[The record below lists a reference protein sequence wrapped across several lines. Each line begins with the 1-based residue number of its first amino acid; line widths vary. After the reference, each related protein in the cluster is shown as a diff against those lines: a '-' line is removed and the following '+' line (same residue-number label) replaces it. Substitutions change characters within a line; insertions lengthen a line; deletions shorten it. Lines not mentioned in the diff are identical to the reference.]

1 MGRFLLFLSYVG
13 TKYSG
18 IQIQKV
24 GNLQRQDIK
33 TVAGVLEK
41 CLNNLEIRDKVK
53 VRTSSRT
60 DQGVHALINTVHIDI
75 LYKYGQEFEASNI
88 TSYLNKRLSRAGE
101 YIRILKTVRVCDDF
115 HSRYNAI
122 GRSYLYRL
130 AIPRSEDGGDDPKT
144 LWCPME
150 SDRLYFVK
158 RPFNVEA
165 FLKTAEILSGVHDFS
180 AITVESQR
188 RDGIT
193 HPYRNVTIGIRRG
206 DMILQKEYS
215 LKPNYDVWEMH
226 FKSKSYLYKQIRR
239 MIGCMVAV
247 GRGKFQ
253 VQDIQK
259 FLQDPKHLEDHK
271 IESAPSCGLY
281 LKDVHYK
288 ASDLVYWPNRDVDY
302 ELFLDEAYQNYSNDS
317 GNQSIKSLKEN
328 HAFGDNDTEEN
339 KNTELS
345 KCERASDLL
354 KEETDQSC
362 FSSLNSLTIDHLSE
376 TSCIDESETNLKHES
391 ETSLKCES
399 ETSLKCKS
407 ETSLKCESET
417 SLKCEKETN
426 FECES
431 EIEEGKNV
439 RITSGSS

>member
-1 MGRFLLFLSYVG
+1 M
-13 TKYSG
+13 
-18 IQIQKV
+18 
-24 GNLQRQDIK
+24 
-33 TVAGVLEK
+33 
-41 CLNNLEIRDKVK
+41 
-53 VRTSSRT
+53 
-60 DQGVHALINTVHIDI
+60 
-75 LYKYGQEFEASNI
+75 
-88 TSYLNKRLSRAGE
+88 
-101 YIRILKTVRVCDDF
+101 RVCDDF

-130 AIPRSEDGGDDPKT
+130 AIPRSEDDVDDPKT
-144 LWCPME
+144 LWCPLE

-215 LKPNYDVWEMH
+215 LKPDYDVWEMH

-253 VQDIQK
+253 VEDIKK

-281 LKDVHYK
+281 LKDVYYK

-302 ELFLDEAYQNYSNDS
+302 ELFLDEAYQNYYNYS
-317 GNQSIKSLKEN
+317 GSQSIKSQKEN
-328 HAFGDNDTEEN
+328 NAFSDNDTEEN
-339 KNTELS
+339 KNTELTE
-345 KCERASDLL
+345 CGRESDLL

-362 FSSLNSLTIDHLSE
+362 FSYLNSLTNNNQSE
-376 TSCIDESETNLKHES
+376 TSCIDESKISLKCENETSLDFEN

-399 ETSLKCKS
+399 ETSS
-407 ETSLKCESET
+407 SWESET
-417 SLKCEKETN
+417 SLKCEKEKKFKCENETN
-426 FECES
+426 FKCEC
-431 EIEEGKNV
+431 EIEESKNV
-439 RITSGSS
+439 KITHGGS